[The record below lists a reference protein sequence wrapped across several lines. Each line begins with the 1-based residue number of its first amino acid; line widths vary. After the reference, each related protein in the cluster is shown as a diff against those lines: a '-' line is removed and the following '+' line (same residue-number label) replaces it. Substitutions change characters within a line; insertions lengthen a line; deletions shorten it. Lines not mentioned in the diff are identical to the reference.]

1 MRRDSMRRRRP
12 DRRGR
17 PVWLPAVVM
26 VVADMLLAGA
36 GPAARAAE
44 LRHLDTGTSSREIRR
59 QAVESLPLDH
69 MGEPERRLVETAVRS
84 STLYRRLPV
93 ACVECDLALLE
104 FVLAKPETLVDIW
117 RVLDISRLSL
127 DPVGPRQWRLSD
139 GYGTVGVVHLL
150 HDEHRP
156 DGGLWVFLGRGGY
169 SGPLSARDLSG
180 ACLVVVRHQA
190 AAEPGPPRQF
200 IQIDAFLNVDGLG
213 LEIVTRMLQP
223 LIVYSAATNVREISI
238 FMSEFAAAAERN
250 PAGIVRLTE
259 RLPRTDPQDRRA
271 LAEAVG
277 AVRPAQIAVAGDP
290 PDEAVQAELASRWAA
305 SPDAAVRR

>member
-1 MRRDSMRRRRP
+1 MRRDSMRRRWP
-12 DRRGR
+12 GCHGG
-17 PVWLPAVVM
+17 PVWLAALVM
-26 VVADMLLAGA
+26 LTTSAGR
-36 GPAARAAE
+36 AARAAE

-93 ACVECDLALLE
+93 ACVECEPSLLE
-104 FVLAKPETLVDIW
+104 FVLAKPETLVDVW

-150 HDEHRP
+150 HEEHRP

-180 ACLVVVRHQA
+180 GCLVVVRHQA

-223 LIVYSAATNVREISI
+223 LIVYSAATNVREIAI

-250 PAGIVRLTE
+250 PGGVVRLTE
-259 RLPRTDPQDRRA
+259 RLPRTDPRDRRA

-277 AVRPAQIAVAGDP
+277 AVRPVPVPGEQVDDAVRT
-290 PDEAVQAELASRWAA
+290 ELASRWAA
-305 SPDAAVRR
+305 PPDAAVRR